1 MAGGKCCVWRRTA
14 VAEGRPWRHFGR
26 HYSGLLGVGVMA
38 CREVCGGMGM
48 DSEVCLMLESQRP
61 IDGLGCRVREHMA
74 VAAAC
79 GGIAMDSLEICRV
92 LESWGAWGRLWR
104 HGV

>member
-1 MAGGKCCVWRRTA
+1 MVCGD
-14 VAEGRPWRHFGR
+14 
-26 HYSGLLGVGVMA
+26 
-38 CREVCGGMGM
+38 VCGGMGM

-61 IDGLGCRVREHMA
+61 IDGFGCRVREHMA

-104 HGV
+104 HGDGLCN